1 MSQLLGHPVNKFF
14 QGLRPLTLSWALPLD
29 HSLLVLTYGV
39 IANISITG
47 LFHLQTARKL
57 YYNSHNCSW
66 QLVDLYKQTCS
77 TDLLD
82 AGNLLCQ
89 CSLSDSH
96 VPMVQFQKESISV
109 FRSLGTSTCDLS
121 PKRRKLPII
130 CTVCLVGANQQ
141 SSEFHH
147 HQKLTGIILL
157 GLKFF

>member
-1 MSQLLGHPVNKFF
+1 MYYLVRRCFVTGLASALFSAFLLDSLLPKIDLNNLILNSLKFF

-29 HSLLVLTYGV
+29 HSLLALTYGV
-39 IANISITG
+39 IANIFITG

-66 QLVDLYKQTCS
+66 QHVDLYKQTCS
-77 TDLLD
+77 PDLLD

-109 FRSLGTSTCDLS
+109 FRT
-121 PKRRKLPII
+121 
-130 CTVCLVGANQQ
+130 
-141 SSEFHH
+141 
-147 HQKLTGIILL
+147 
-157 GLKFF
+157 